1 MESPFE
7 FFRKHQKQ
15 ALVFLFLTA
24 MLAFTVGDPLMKL
37 FSYARGGGGTG
48 EESLIESNAG
58 NLTRTDVEQLMQRRG
73 LVNRFLELAAREAGL
88 PANQSPQFGPPTQSE
103 VVQGWLMRKEANT
116 MGITVDDEDV
126 SRFLDKTFRNKL
138 TTSSF
143 REVCNE
149 LRVAPR
155 QLYSVLKDE
164 LQAIETAQLVRP
176 AVPTPPEELWR
187 VYQKVH
193 TRQKIEAAA
202 IPVSAFVD
210 TVGEPSDQEVA
221 ALFAKHKSEFD
232 PRDNP
237 RVSLG
242 GKYTPGFRQPRKVQL
257 QYLAL
262 RYEDVEKQVAAD
274 QVVTEEEI
282 QKYYDE
288 KKILDSALQEAPV
301 VPEAPSESET
311 DKPQLTPE
319 QEDASTEVEPG
330 EAPATPDPAT
340 EGDRPEE
347 PATPKGDEQPPAEP
361 PAPTEPPATPAPET
375 KPEPEP
381 KSETAP
387 EAPCGPQETGDQ
399 PATPTEEQPA
409 TEPKTEA
416 QPAAE
421 QPTETPPATE
431 QPATPAEEATGA
443 QAADEIMTDEDA
455 APEAGLTPPAGPK
468 ASPIRFKPLDDEL
481 KQLIRERILRDRT
494 NKALQAR
501 SKVIA
506 NAMFSEGQ
514 KLTRFIDP
522 EKLKSGT
529 PAERQKLEE
538 ELQVKSVPDAAT
550 ALQALGTQNGAEY
563 GETVLLSPMDLSEH
577 PVLGKTQEALS
588 TDDLRGLP
596 ANIVT
601 LAFRGQGL
609 YSPLVVEAQ
618 ADGENLAGD
627 RYLIWKVREVADHV
641 PTLDEDGVRDQVVK
655 AWKRLQAIPKARER
669 AEALAK
675 QAAKAESL
683 EQGLAEATVTGA
695 KESDTVTVSES
706 PEFSWYRQSSVQA
719 MMGRQPL
726 EFGNPVVIDGAG
738 ENFMETVFNTLGE
751 GESGVTPN
759 DDASIFYVVRVG
771 KRRAATREAFQSA
784 PLFDTQIANFT
795 IPSQY
800 QEIANQGVRRLLIE
814 QERQFQRRYN
824 LKYRNPQT
832 GELLDLA
839 NANEEDAEE

>member
-37 FSYARGGGGTG
+37 FSYARSGGGTG
-48 EESLIESNAG
+48 ETSLIESNAG

-73 LVNRFLELAAREAGL
+73 LVNRFLELASREAGL
-88 PANQSPQFGPPTQSE
+88 PANQAPQFGRPTQSE
-103 VVQGWLMRKEANT
+103 VLQGWLMRKEADR
-116 MGITVDDEDV
+116 MGITVDDDDV

-149 LRVAPR
+149 LRIAPR

-187 VYQKVH
+187 IYQKVH
-193 TRQKIEAAA
+193 TRQKIEAAG

-210 TVGEPSDQEVA
+210 TVGEPSEQDVA

-237 RVSLG
+237 GAALG

-262 RYEDVEKQVAAD
+262 RYEDVEKQVAAE
-274 QVVTEEEI
+274 QVVTDEEI

-301 VPEAPSESET
+301 VPQAPSDPDA

-319 QEDASTEVEPG
+319 TEETSTEAETPTPVEPG
-330 EAPATPDPAT
+330 DTPAQPAPNSDG
-340 EGDRPEE
+340 ERPEE
-347 PATPKGDEQPPAEP
+347 PATPKGEEQAPV
-361 PAPTEPPATPAPET
+361 PTEAAVDPAPET
-375 KPEPEP
+375 KPESQPE
-381 KSETAP
+381 TQP
-387 EAPCGPQETGDQ
+387 EASPESPCGPQETTDQ
-399 PATPTEEQPA
+399 PAAPTEEQPA
-409 TEPKTEA
+409 EKPATEA
-416 QPAAE
+416 PPAVDQPAA
-421 QPTETPPATE
+421 PADDAPATE
-431 QPATPAEEATGA
+431 S
-443 QAADEIMTDEDA
+443 DEVLTDEDR

-494 NKALQAR
+494 AKAMQAR
-501 SKVIA
+501 SKAIA
-506 NAMFSEGQ
+506 NSIFSEGQ
-514 KLTRFIDP
+514 KLTRFVDP
-522 EKLKSGT
+522 EKLSRGT

-538 ELQVKSVPDAAT
+538 ELQIKSVPDAAK
-550 ALQALGTQNGAEY
+550 ALQALGTQQGAEY
-563 GETVLLSPMDLSEH
+563 GETALLSPMDLSEH
-577 PVLGKTQEALS
+577 PVLGKTQEALAG
-588 TDDLRGLP
+588 DDLRGLP

-609 YSPLVVEAQ
+609 YSALVVEAQ

-627 RYLIWKVREVADHV
+627 RYLIWKVREVSDHV
-641 PTLDEDGVRDQVVK
+641 PTLDEEGVREQVVK

-719 MMGRQPL
+719 LMGRQPL

-738 ENFMETVFNTLGE
+738 ENFMETVFDTLGE
-751 GESGVTPN
+751 GETGVTPN
-759 DDASIFYVVRVG
+759 DDASMFYVVRVG

-800 QEIANQGVRRLLIE
+800 QEIANQGVRRVLIE
-814 QERQFQRRYN
+814 QERQLQRRYN
-824 LKYRNPQT
+824 LKFRNPQT
-832 GELLDLA
+832 GELVDVA
-839 NANEEDAEE
+839 SANEDDSEE

>member
-48 EESLIESNAG
+48 EVSLIESNAG

-155 QLYSVLKDE
+155 QLYGVLKDE

-210 TVGEPSDQEVA
+210 TVGEPTDPEVA

-237 RVSLG
+237 GVSLG

-262 RYEDVEKQVAAD
+262 RYEGVEKQVAAD
-274 QVVTEEEI
+274 QVVTDEEI
-282 QKYYDE
+282 QQYYDE

-301 VPEAPSESET
+301 VPQAPSDPEAE
-311 DKPQLTPE
+311 KPQLTPE
-319 QEDASTEVEPG
+319 TEEPSTEVEPG
-330 EAPATPDPAT
+330 ETPAQPDPAS
-340 EGDRPEE
+340 EGERPAE

-361 PAPTEPPATPAPET
+361 PAPTEPPAEPAPET
-375 KPEPEP
+375 KPEP
-381 KSETAP
+381 AP

-399 PATPTEEQPA
+399 PAAPTEEPPA
-409 TEPKTEA
+409 VEPKTEA
-416 QPAAE
+416 QPATE
-421 QPTETPPATE
+421 QPTETQPTTE
-431 QPATPAEEATGA
+431 QPAAPVDEAAGP
-443 QAADEIMTDEDA
+443 QAADELMTDEDA
-455 APEAGLTPPAGPK
+455 APGTGLTPPAGPK
-468 ASPIRFKPLDDEL
+468 ASPIRFKPLDDDL

-501 SKVIA
+501 SKAIA

-522 EKLKSGT
+522 EKLNRGT
-529 PAERQKLEE
+529 PSERQKLEE
-538 ELQVKSVPDAAT
+538 ELQVKSVPDATA

-563 GETVLLSPMDLSEH
+563 GETSLLSPMDLSEH

-588 TDDLRGLP
+588 TDDLRSLP

-627 RYLIWKVREVADHV
+627 RYLVWKVREVSDHV
-641 PTLDEDGVRDQVVK
+641 PTLAEEGIRDQVVK

-759 DDASIFYVVRVG
+759 DDASTFYVVRVG
-771 KRRAATREAFQSA
+771 KRREATREAFQSA

-814 QERQFQRRYN
+814 QERQLQRRYN

-832 GELLDLA
+832 GELVDLA
-839 NANEEDAEE
+839 NANEDDAEE